1 MARGRTRIRRGRLVA
16 AAAGAALLI
25 AVLTAVLSGGGTPRA
40 PAAGDVTEAR
50 GGDPFAYVS
59 ADAAG
64 FAARAT
70 AGAAHVLFAKSP
82 GGAIAT
88 ARRVAA
94 FQRQID
100 AAAIGTAIDPATLEG
115 IVFLESAGVPDVMAG
130 GDPANATGLT
140 QIEPAT
146 GTGLLGMRIDLNKS
160 RALTRVIDRDAG
172 YGRGA
177 LIQRLE
183 RARARVDERFDPS
196 KELRGTV
203 RYLQLAQQRF
213 GRQDLA
219 IESYH
224 MGIGNLAGVLDAYD
238 GGGGGV
244 PIPYVQLYFDTAPN
258 RHAAAYRMLSS
269 FGDDSWT
276 YYWRVL
282 AAEQIMKLYR
292 SDPAALRRLSSLQS
306 GAGSASLVLHP
317 PDKTPSFA
325 DPGAVAS
332 AYAAHQLVRLP
343 RNQASLGLAYDP
355 GLGSYA
361 SKLGV
366 SAALY
371 HGLQPVAL
379 DLLVELAARVRSLS
393 GGAAPLT
400 VSSAVAD
407 RRYQQLLGV
416 TDPPAADGWSFT
428 IARHYVSGAQAGA
441 FQAMLDRL
449 QELNLIAW
457 QRYPDEI
464 EVTVAS
470 DAARVIAA
478 GI

>member
-1 MARGRTRIRRGRLVA
+1 VAHRRTRIRRGRLVA
-16 AAAGAALLI
+16 AAAGVALVI
-25 AVLTAVLSGGGTPRA
+25 AVLVAVLSGGGTPRA
-40 PAAGDVTEAR
+40 PAAGVASAAR
-50 GGDPFAYVS
+50 SGDPFAYLPARAS
-59 ADAAG
+59 DL
-64 FAARAT
+64 AARAT
-70 AGAAHVLFAKSP
+70 AGDGHPLFVKSP
-82 GGAIAT
+82 GGAYAT

-94 FQRQID
+94 LQGLID
-100 AAAIGTAIDPATLEG
+100 RAAAGTGIDPATLAG
-115 IVFLESAGVPDVMAG
+115 IVYLESAGVPDAIAG
-130 GDPANATGLT
+130 GDPANAAGLT

-146 GTGLLGMRIDLNKS
+146 GTELLGMSINLNRS
-160 RALTRVIDRDAG
+160 RALTRALNVAH
-172 YGRGA
+172 GRA
-177 LIQRLE
+177 QIARLE
-183 RARARVDERFDPS
+183 RERERADDRFDPL
-196 KELRGTV
+196 KALRGTV

-224 MGIGNLAGVLDAYD
+224 MGIGNLANVLAAYD
-238 GGGGGV
+238 GGRAV
-244 PIPYVQLYFDTAPN
+244 PYVQLYFDTAPD
-258 RHAAAYRMLSS
+258 RHGSAYRMLSS

-306 GAGSASLVLHP
+306 GAGSAALVLHP
-317 PDKTPSFA
+317 PDRTPSLA

-332 AYAAHQLVRLP
+332 AYASHQLVRLP

-355 GLGSYA
+355 GIGSYA

-366 SAALY
+366 SPALY

-379 DLLVELAARVRSLS
+379 QLLIELAGRVRSLS
-393 GGAAPLT
+393 GGARPLI

-407 RRYQQLLGV
+407 QRYQQLLGAS
-416 TDPPAADGWSFT
+416 DPPAADGWSFT
-428 IARHYVSGAQAGA
+428 IARRYVSRAQAGA

-449 QELNLIAW
+449 QALNLIAW
-457 QRYPDEI
+457 QRYPEEI

-470 DAARVIAA
+470 DAARAIAA
-478 GI
+478 GL